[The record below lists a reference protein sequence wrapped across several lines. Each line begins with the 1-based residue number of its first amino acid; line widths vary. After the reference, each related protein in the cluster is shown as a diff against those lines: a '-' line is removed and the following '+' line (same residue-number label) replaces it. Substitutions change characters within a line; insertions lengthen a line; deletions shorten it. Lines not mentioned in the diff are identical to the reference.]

1 MKNTDTDELCPAI
14 LRILIFLPPAL
25 SSITLIFKAVL
36 YCNCT
41 DAHFYKTLIM
51 RSLFN
56 GRFLKYEC
64 ETSNFEKYSEKG
76 RRPASAVGL
85 YENFLKNSNF
95 LKIFFFN
102 INSTHSAIMLEFSKI
117 EMSVR
122 FSNAFGTYIKS
133 PFLAI
138 RLASN
143 YRTSPPFEIQRYF
156 NGHYRA
162 GSIDFF
168 PPFFPLFSSSAL
180 GL

>member
-95 LKIFFFN
+95 LKIFLLQYKLHSFSHYVGVFKN
-102 INSTHSAIMLEFSKI
+102 RNERSILECVRNLHQKSISGDTSCVQLSNVSTF
-117 EMSVR
+117 
-122 FSNAFGTYIKS
+122 
-133 PFLAI
+133 
-138 RLASN
+138 
-143 YRTSPPFEIQRYF
+143 
-156 NGHYRA
+156 
-162 GSIDFF
+162 
-168 PPFFPLFSSSAL
+168 
-180 GL
+180 